1 MYKKIFVLLI
11 VLIFVTSLYMLFR
24 YDQKVLENREAN
36 EQITKDNIEQE
47 RAEEETLEDDYFGY
61 LVIEKIGLN
70 GQVKEGSTNDILK
83 EYIGHIEETAKYDGN
98 VALAAHNRGNEHS
111 YFARINELE
120 EGDEIIYK
128 TRYGDR
134 KYKVFGKQEILET
147 DWSLLENT
155 KENRLTLITCI
166 KNKINQRLC
175 VQAVQ
180 I

>member
-36 EQITKDNIEQE
+36 EQKTKDNIEQE
-47 RAEEETLEDDYFGY
+47 RAEDETLEDDYLGY

-98 VALAAHNRGNEHS
+98 VALAAHNRGNEYS
-111 YFARINELE
+111 YFARINVMVLPRVAITTAAIKISVASFLYL
-120 EGDEIIYK
+120 GFSSGCAFIY
-128 TRYGDR
+128 
-134 KYKVFGKQEILET
+134 L
-147 DWSLLENT
+147 
-155 KENRLTLITCI
+155 
-166 KNKINQRLC
+166 
-175 VQAVQ
+175 
-180 I
+180 